1 MSERDAM
8 WREDLTDACRGVRFH
23 VGFIN
28 RAVRGIES
36 MPSDFTPACIA
47 ELVDAQ
53 ETLSEALEA
62 VKEARANLANK
73 PVAPIMEA
81 AE

>member
-23 VGFIN
+23 LGFIQ
-28 RAVRGIES
+28 RAVRGIDS
-36 MPSDFTPACIA
+36 MPSDFTAPCISELAQA
-47 ELVDAQ
+47 ETAL
-53 ETLSEALEA
+53 TEALLA
-62 VKEARANLANK
+62 VKLARGELDRK
-73 PVAPIMEA
+73 PQRPVMQA